1 VVSEWD
7 FPTFYVA
14 IMASFNRTR
23 SGKLL
28 RIFAHLAAHRRSSA
42 TDAVLGTLL
51 AFIAGAVNAG
61 GFIAIGK
68 YTSHMTGIL
77 SAMADDV
84 ALGGFGLAGIGLL
97 ALACFM
103 TGAGVSAILINWGRR
118 NVRSRQYVYPL
129 FLEAVLLICFAAAG
143 LLQPA
148 AFIAI
153 AAPLLCFVMGLQ
165 NATITKI
172 SGARVR
178 TTHVTGMVTDIGI
191 ELGKSAYW
199 SQGGDRGKL
208 PVRPNLNKLA
218 ILSQMVGMFFAG
230 GVIGAIGYG
239 FFGYA
244 FSIPIAALLLAMVLP
259 VIVRSHNAII

>member
-1 VVSEWD
+1 
-7 FPTFYVA
+7 
-14 IMASFNRTR
+14 MANRPNTR
-23 SGKLL
+23 SGRLL
-28 RIFAHLAAHRRSSA
+28 RLFTHLAAHRRSGA
-42 TDAVLGTLL
+42 TDAALGTLL
-51 AFIAGAVNAG
+51 AFVAGAVNAG

-84 ALGGFGLAGIGLL
+84 ALGGFGMVGIGLL
-97 ALACFM
+97 ALTCFM
-103 TGAGVSAILINWGRR
+103 AGAGVSAILINWGRR
-118 NVRSRQYVYPL
+118 NVRNRQYVYPL
-129 FLEAVLLICFAAAG
+129 FLEAILLICFAAAG

-148 AFIAI
+148 AFIAV
-153 AAPLLCFVMGLQ
+153 AAPLLCFIMGLQ

-199 SQGGDRGKL
+199 NRHLDPGK
-208 PVRPNLNKLA
+208 VRVQPNLAKLV
-218 ILSQMVGMFFAG
+218 ILLQMVGMFFTG

-239 FFGYA
+239 FFGFA
-244 FSIPIAALLLAMVLP
+244 FSVPIAILLLAMVLP
-259 VIVRSHNAII
+259 VIVRSHQAIT